1 MKLYQENGYVNIRGI
16 IETGLPFLFVVGGR
30 GTGKTYTALKT
41 VIEDKIK
48 FMLMR
53 RTQAQADLIS
63 KPEFSPFKALNNDLG
78 WNIITRP
85 VSKYNAAI
93 YQDEEVP
100 NGYCGDQ
107 LVNCPAVDNAS
118 GITVSLED
126 MSAEPAHTKWSI
138 LRGYTGAL
146 STMSN
151 VRGFDSQDVQLLIY
165 DEFIPERHER
175 PIKNEG
181 AALLNAYET
190 INRNRELQGRK
201 PLQMLCMANANDLSN
216 PIFLELGLVGKAE
229 RMKRKGQEVS
239 IDQRRGIGIFMLS
252 NSPISGAKKDTA
264 LYRLTTGSEFERMA
278 LENDFA
284 EREYSEVKHRPLQE
298 YRPEVA
304 VGELCIYS
312 HKTTGRLYVS
322 THFSGSPP
330 TYTAGEQD
338 LKRFRRSWGWIYQ
351 EDMAGNIDFEEVFC
365 RILLTKY
372 FG

>member
-41 VIEDKIK
+41 VKEDGTK
-48 FMLMR
+48 FFFMR
-53 RTQAQADLIS
+53 RTQVQADLIS
-63 KPEFSPFKALNNDLG
+63 KPEFSPFKALNTDLG
-78 WNIITRP
+78 WNVGIRSI
-85 VSKYNAAI
+85 SKYNSAF
-93 YQDEEVP
+93 Y
-100 NGYCGDQ
+100 
-107 LVNCPAVDNAS
+107 DNAEE
-118 GITVSLED
+118 GGLPI
-126 MSAEPAHTKWSI
+126 
-138 LRGYTGAL
+138 GYTGAL

-190 INRNRELQGRK
+190 INRNRELQGKK

-252 NSPISGAKKDTA
+252 NSPISGAKKETA

-278 LENDFA
+278 LDNDFA
-284 EREYSEVKHRPLQE
+284 EREYAEVKHRPLQE

-312 HKTTGRLYVS
+312 HKTTGRLYVT

>member
-1 MKLYQENGYVNIRGI
+1 MKLYQDNGYVNIRGI

-41 VIEDKIK
+41 VKEDGTK
-48 FMLMR
+48 FFFMR

-63 KPEFSPFKALNNDLG
+63 KPEFSPFKALNTDLG
-78 WNIITRP
+78 WDVGIRSI
-85 VSKYNAAI
+85 SKYNGAF
-93 YQDEEVP
+93 Y
-100 NGYCGDQ
+100 
-107 LVNCPAVDNAS
+107 DNS
-118 GITVSLED
+118 QEGGLPI
-126 MSAEPAHTKWSI
+126 
-138 LRGYTGAL
+138 GYTGAL

-239 IDQRRGIGIFMLS
+239 IDQSRGIGIFMLS
-252 NSPISGAKKDTA
+252 SSPISGAKKDTA

-284 EREYSEVKHRPLQE
+284 EREYSDVKHRPLQE

-312 HKTTGRLYVS
+312 HKTTGRLYVT
-322 THFSGSPP
+322 THISGSPP